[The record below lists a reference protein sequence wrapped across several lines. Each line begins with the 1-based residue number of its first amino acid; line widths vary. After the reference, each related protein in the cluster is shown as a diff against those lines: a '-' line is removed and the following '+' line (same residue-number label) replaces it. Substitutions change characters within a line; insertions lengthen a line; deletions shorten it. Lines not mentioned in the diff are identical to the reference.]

1 MNFNK
6 IVVATDFSEASLTA
20 LETAYDLSLQGGHTL
35 YLVHVM
41 EPYLVA
47 GDPTAMLH
55 PSVEKTYQEARDRL
69 QALIPEEW
77 IDEER
82 AKSIV
87 VKPSV
92 LTASSPAQ
100 AITRFAQEKNADLVI
115 VGTHGR
121 KGLARMLMGSTAES
135 LLRRSPCPVLVVKH
149 KVLAAAVA

>member
-1 MNFNK
+1 MNFQK

-35 YLVHVM
+35 YLVHVI

-69 QALIPEEW
+69 EALIPEEW
-77 IDEER
+77 IDEEK
-82 AKSIV
+82 AKSLV
-87 VKPSV
+87 VKSSV
-92 LTASSPAQ
+92 LLASSPAQ
-100 AITRFAQEKNADLVI
+100 AMTRFAQDKNADLLI

-121 KGLARMLMGSTAES
+121 KGLTRMLMGSTAES
-135 LLRRSPCPVLVVKH
+135 LLRRSPCTVLVVKH
-149 KVLAAAVA
+149 KTVATAA

>member
-1 MNFNK
+1 MNFQK
-6 IVVATDFSEASLTA
+6 IVVATDFSEVSLTA
-20 LETAYDLSLQGGHTL
+20 LEVAYDLAFQGSHIL

-41 EPYLVA
+41 EPYLVT

-69 QALIPEEW
+69 EHLIPEEW
-77 IDEER
+77 IDEEKEQ
-82 AKSIV
+82 ALV
-87 VKPSV
+87 VKSSI

-100 AITRFAQEKNADLVI
+100 AITRFAQGKKADLII

-121 KGLARMLMGSTAES
+121 KGLTRMLMGSTAES

-149 KVLAAAVA
+149 KAVATAA